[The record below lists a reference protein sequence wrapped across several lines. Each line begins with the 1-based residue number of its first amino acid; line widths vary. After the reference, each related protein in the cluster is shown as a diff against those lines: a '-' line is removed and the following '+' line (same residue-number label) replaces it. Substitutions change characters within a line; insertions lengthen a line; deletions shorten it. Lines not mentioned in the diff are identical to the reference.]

1 MNETVQSVAEMLKEY
16 CRGRVCTA
24 CLFANQESTGRK
36 CRLTGT
42 PESWQLKEEGT
53 K

>member
-1 MNETVQSVAEMLKEY
+1 MNETIQNAAKTLQEY

-24 CLFANQESTGRK
+24 CPFANQESAGRK

-42 PESWQLKEEGT
+42 PESWQLKKGAE
-53 K
+53 